1 VWQPDALV
9 CHNYD
14 IYENGTLSTVQYDD
28 TGADRDF
35 NDLVLEV
42 AIVGRRSW
50 VNLPNAPAQ
59 AAVNRKIEKEGIP
72 RLRSLLDKRGK

>member
-1 VWQPDALV
+1 MR
-9 CHNYD
+9 HSYD

-35 NDLVLEV
+35 NDFVLEV